1 MYKGIRKQKNSKGY
15 YYRIHC
21 KLPNGAEVA
30 VEKGTFS
37 TPDEAKAARKEK
49 LIELTTQD
57 CDDVAITVEEVF
69 AEYIEQ
75 VESESVKKKQLTYYN
90 TFIKEELGEV
100 LIGEIIEPLKRLQ
113 KKLCRS
119 QIVDGR
125 SGEKQI
131 YISKSYLRGLKN
143 LLDGIFDYAYNCRY
157 ISNHPMYHLDE
168 WKAYSK
174 KENGFIEPLFAY
186 LGNKHRILPD
196 LIEFLPNNMETFVD
210 AFAGSAVVGINAKSD
225 KIIINE
231 PNLFLLSI
239 YKALHTTPPAEAWRL
254 VLSVV
259 EKYGLNGENES
270 GYYRCRSDYNQIPY
284 EERME
289 KFWYWG
295 LCLVYHSFNRST
307 VQFNLSGEY
316 NAPFGYKKAN
326 LALAERKFFDF
337 ANKLYNGDFIFSGV
351 DYKDIDLN
359 CDCFVYLDPPYLITT
374 ATYNKT
380 WGEEQELE
388 MYDFLEDL
396 TQKGIKWGM
405 SNVLKNNGVNNHI
418 LRSWV
423 KKMQAEYKGVKLYYI
438 ESTYIHA
445 NFRRKNRGGTTE
457 IYITNY

>member
-21 KLPNGAEVA
+21 KLPNGEEVA

-37 TPDEAKAARKEK
+37 TPDEAKAARKER

-57 CDDVAITVEEVF
+57 CDDVGITVEEVF

-100 LIGEIIEPLKRLQ
+100 LIGEVVEPLKRLQ

-143 LLDGIFDYAYNCRY
+143 LLDGIFDYAYTCRY
-157 ISNHPMYHLDE
+157 ISSHPMYHLEE

-174 KENGFIEPLFAY
+174 KENSYIEPLFAY

-196 LIEFLPNNMETFVD
+196 LIAFLPNNMETFVD
-210 AFAGSAVVGINAKSD
+210 SFSGSAVVGINARAN

-239 YKALHTTPPAEAWRL
+239 YKALHTTPPAEAWQL

-259 EKYGLNGENES
+259 EKYDLSGENED
-270 GYYRCRSDYNQIPY
+270 GYYRCRADYNQIPY
-284 EERME
+284 EERMTRY
-289 KFWYWG
+289 WYWG

-316 NAPFGYKKAN
+316 NAPFGYNKAN
-326 LALAERKFFDF
+326 LALAERKFFAF

-351 DYKDIDLN
+351 DYKAIELDDS
-359 CDCFVYLDPPYLITT
+359 CFVYLDPPYLITT

-380 WGEEQELE
+380 WGEEQEFA
-388 MYDFLEDL
+388 MYSFLEDL
-396 TQKGIKWGM
+396 TEKGIKWGM